1 MTGRRPVDEVRL
13 AFVHDWLTGMR
24 GGEKVLEALC
34 ARWPRADVYTLVH
47 VPGRVTPVI
56 DRRRIRQSFVG
67 RLPGMGAAYR
77 FALPLFPVA
86 VELFDLDGYDLV
98 VSTSHCAVKSVVTAG
113 RTRHLCYCFTPMRY
127 AWDQFDAYFGE
138 ARLGPVSRPMRLV
151 LARLARWDAATS
163 GRPQRYVAISQYV
176 AERIRRYY
184 NRRSV
189 VVHPPVDTDFFSPAA
204 VTPEPFA
211 LVVAALVP
219 YKRVDLA
226 IEACRIAGIPLKIVG
241 HGPERS
247 RLERLGGPGVEFLGS
262 LADAEVRDLYRR
274 ARAVLLPGE
283 EDFGLVPVEAQACGR
298 PVVALNRGGARETV
312 IDGVT
317 GVLVDEPT
325 AEALA
330 GGLARLEGLALDPR
344 AIRAHALSF
353 SRDRFLAAM
362 ESMMEDLVNAPA
374 EAVRW

>member
-211 LVVAALVP
+211 LVVGAFVP